1 MPDWKG
7 KFMADTIMCAV
18 ALILYYSGVLKTP
31 KRKKENGFELLG
43 IGTVLLIILTG
54 MGAAVYQIIGIPVN
68 LVSTASTIF
77 IADVVMWTRVWR
89 QKQCGK
95 NAWPVADGVSLL
107 ILIAVVA
114 ICAVVRYGFTL
125 DLTYNNIDPARYMM
139 YATNILASQTV
150 SGEYMT
156 DFVNAMFI
164 LFFSPFLPKI
174 SYYRA
179 MVCADIF
186 IHILSVCMF
195 YILISKI
202 NQGRGKWCN
211 GLLTIMYFGGY
222 QLYSLGTGSYF
233 HWVDGMLMVMFLIYS
248 ALLLEREEIS
258 NLHGIMYLTV
268 GLFGLMGFYPILLVV
283 VGPIFLPEV
292 ILWCAGN
299 LKHMSK
305 KHLGA
310 LLALLAGVVCV
321 GVMIVGQRVGHSA
334 AKILA
339 DLNGVEG
346 PAHKTP
352 YMDFLFFVP
361 VLICFL
367 GLLHRHKSENRML
380 ARMVIVASAVIT
392 AWFIVF
398 LNGYIISYYYY
409 RMYYVL
415 WLLAWL
421 MTGQTICMMLKEKK
435 AFELA
440 AYAGFYGIVIF
451 TSLTDLDIKLW
462 NADNRLYSNE
472 NQRHTTLAP
481 LYKYN
486 LQVMTRNFE
495 PIISEQEF
503 ELFNYVIENMEG
515 EWVPMLT
522 AEYTDIHSKWY
533 RGIVWQW
540 YDETAYDLQ
549 YRSLYQALMNL
560 ENDASQ
566 YFMILKMEPM
576 YQNYQNEVF
585 GNFEIVWENECGAIY
600 RRPESGW
607 ASAVDDIELIADS
620 DREMLKAIMNMG
632 IKPYVVYDIEG
643 GGQFAAYSYIY
654 TGATISSWINTI
666 SAEDFIPCTYR
677 LNNEEV
683 EYLLVCK
690 DSEVYQYN
698 QEYFDRQEIVLETE
712 ECMLVHYVGTG
723 WMPSQQE

>member
-1 MPDWKG
+1 
-7 KFMADTIMCAV
+7 MADTIMCAV
-18 ALILYYSGVLKTP
+18 ALILYYGGVLKTP
-31 KRKKENGFELLG
+31 KRNRENGYEVLCV
-43 IGTVLLIILTG
+43 GTVLLIILTG
-54 MGAAVYQIIGIPVN
+54 MGAALYQIAGVPVN
-68 LVSTASTIF
+68 LVSTSVTILA
-77 IADVVMWTRVWR
+77 ADVVMWARVWH

-95 NAWPVADGVSLL
+95 NKWPIIDGVSLL
-107 ILIAVVA
+107 ILVAVVA
-114 ICAVVRYGFTL
+114 ICAVVRYGFML

-139 YATNILASQTV
+139 YATNILVNETV
-150 SGEYMT
+150 GGEYMT

-164 LFFSPFLPKI
+164 HFFSPFLPKI

-186 IHILSVCMF
+186 IHILSICMF

-202 NQGRGKWCN
+202 NRGKGKWCN
-211 GLLTIMYFGGY
+211 GLLTILYFCGY
-222 QLYSLGTGSYF
+222 QLYSLGSGSYF
-233 HWVDGMLMVMFLIYS
+233 HWVDGLLMVMFLIYS
-248 ALLLEREEIS
+248 ALLLEREELS
-258 NLHGIMYLTV
+258 NLQGILYLTV
-268 GLFGLMGFYPILLVV
+268 GLFGLIGFYPILLVV

-310 LLALLAGVVCV
+310 LLTLLVVVV
-321 GVMIVGQRVGHSA
+321 GVGALIVGQRVGHSL
-334 AKILA
+334 AKVLV

-367 GLLHRHKSENRML
+367 GLLYRHKMENRML
-380 ARMVIVASAVIT
+380 ARMILVASVVMI

-421 MTGQTICMMLKEKK
+421 MTGQTIKMMMEEKK
-435 AFELA
+435 AFEMA
-440 AYAGFYGIVIF
+440 AYAGFYGVVVL
-451 TSLTDLDIKLW
+451 TSLTDLDVKLW

-472 NQRHTTLAP
+472 NQVYATLTP

-486 LQVMTRNFE
+486 MQVMTRKFE

-503 ELFNYVIENMEG
+503 QLFNYVIENMDG
-515 EWVPMLT
+515 EWVPMVT
-522 AEYTDIHSKWY
+522 SEYTDIHSKWY

-540 YDETAYDLQ
+540 YDETAYDTQ
-549 YRSLYQALMNL
+549 YRSLYQALTNL
-560 ENDASQ
+560 ENDGSQ
-566 YFMILKMEPM
+566 YFLVLKMEPM
-576 YQNYQNEVF
+576 YQNYQEAVF
-585 GNFEIVWENECGAIY
+585 GNYEIVWENESGVIY
-600 RRPESGW
+600 RRPEQGW
-607 ASAVDDIELIADS
+607 ASTIDDIELIADS

-632 IKPYVVYDIEG
+632 IKPYVVYDIYD
-643 GGQFAAYSYIY
+643 GGQIAAYAEIY
-654 TGATISSWINTI
+654 AGITFSNSMNTI
-666 SAEDFIPCTYR
+666 SAEDFIPYTYL
-677 LNNEEV
+677 LNNDGV
-683 EYLLVCK
+683 EYLLVNK
-690 DSEVYQYN
+690 NSECYQYN
-698 QEYFDRQEIVLETE
+698 KEYFDSQEVVLETE
-712 ECMLVHYVGTG
+712 ENMLLHYAGDG